1 MLDSLLPNLCYLWF
15 ELFISSLVLQVFTFS
30 QKISV
35 NFQLLLRFIQGLSFL
50 LAIAGL
56 AVAVA
61 LTNLSIPDI
70 FACILAF
77 VPTGWGILSVS
88 LSYLCYFHLSKPLSL
103 SLSRKKN
110 QCLGQ
115 NQNSK
120 AMFECFI
127 FFLYRSNYMNHLHNR
142 PRGKTVPVVYL
153 NRTV

>member
-1 MLDSLLPNLCYLWF
+1 MLDFLFSNLCYLWF

-61 LTNLSIPDI
+61 LTDLSIPDI

-88 LSYLCYFHLSKPLSL
+88 LSYLCYFHLSKSLSL
-103 SLSRKKN
+103 SLVRKINVLGRIRIPKL
-110 QCLGQ
+110 CL
-115 NQNSK
+115 NVLYSSCIE
-120 AMFECFI
+120 ATIWIICTTDHEERL
-127 FFLYRSNYMNHLHNR
+127 FLWF
-142 PRGKTVPVVYL
+142 T
-153 NRTV
+153 